1 MSGEVAAAGR
11 GGVGRVQ
18 RVLSPPRHA
27 GRLARIT
34 AEQLVEL
41 AGFVDRSSPHVLQ
54 RLLSMLA

>member
-1 MSGEVAAAGR
+1 MKSLPLAAVASGGFSAFFLRRATLDAV
-11 GGVGRVQ
+11 
-18 RVLSPPRHA
+18 
-27 GRLARIT
+27 ARIT